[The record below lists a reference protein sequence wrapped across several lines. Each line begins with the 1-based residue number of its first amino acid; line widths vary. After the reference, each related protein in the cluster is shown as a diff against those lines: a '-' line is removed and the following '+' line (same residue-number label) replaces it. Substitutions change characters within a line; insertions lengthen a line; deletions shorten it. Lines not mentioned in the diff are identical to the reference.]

1 MSERKEIRIERTNVA
16 NGLKAWDVGVA
27 TYRDKLLD
35 HYEVTGRYPTL
46 GSARAAS
53 RQVWDKEGHHV
64 AIIEIPDVSTLRGE
78 FDENCV
84 KAPDATIKD
93 MLDAL
98 TKQLNNGD
106 LSQLNAENAKKFA
119 DLMRMAKEEEKAR
132 EALQRKPSNS
142 LTATCLNNL
151 GMEDRFD
158 NGASYPME
166 RLADAE
172 MLLVTDK
179 AGVKVEVMRERF
191 RFDAPKLVENLAT
204 DEMVERELAQEG
216 YDVKAFRTNFE
227 VQIEAKIKE
236 LDEKIEK
243 LLVVVGKYDKL
254 KNPDKV
260 KEYRDALA
268 DLDPLMNERDKLEAD
283 ERRFKAG
290 HFLADGTTSNPRC
303 DSCAKWAKDSGSDT
317 VGVCTSRYGQHSCRV
332 VTGMGSCDNYQPLLP
347 TENKD
352 GYP

>member
-1 MSERKEIRIERTNVA
+1 VSERKEIRIELTNVA
-16 NGLKAWDVGVA
+16 NGLKAWDVLVA

-35 HYEVTGRYPTL
+35 HCEVTGRYPTL
-46 GSARAAS
+46 ERARTAA

-64 AIIEIPDVSTLRGE
+64 AIIEIPDVEVWNLKESKT
-78 FDENCV
+78 
-84 KAPDATIKD
+84 TIKD

-119 DLMRMAKEEEKAR
+119 DLMRMAKEEEQAR
-132 EALQRKPSNS
+132 QAPQRKPSNS